1 MSIASCFLHFAVQC
15 FYLQFRP
22 QSSTGNED
30 VFPLPVTAVS
40 PHPSSLIIMSMEKF
54 SSSKSSLLH
63 WVQMPNERCDCD
75 AVAMTTSFLC
85 VFTFIFGPYLRPI
98 PPFMITWYSVPF
110 ELTDKRWEERL
121 TRILLFICQVRL
133 LKDILE
139 AWKKEVEK
147 KPSDLTL
154 DEAYETL
161 KVKKDPSG

>member
-1 MSIASCFLHFAVQC
+1 MSIASWFLHFAVQC

-30 VFPLPVTAVS
+30 VFPLPVTGVCPPPPPPLSLWAWKNSLQVS
-40 PHPSSLIIMSMEKF
+40 HRFLTEF
-54 SSSKSSLLH
+54 RC
-63 WVQMPNERCDCD
+63 QMKGVTVMRLPW
-75 AVAMTTSFLC
+75 L
-85 VFTFIFGPYLRPI
+85 
-98 PPFMITWYSVPF
+98 PPFRCVYIHFRPLPPPHTAIHDHVVLCAFRAY
-110 ELTDKRWEERL
+110 RQERL

>member
-1 MSIASCFLHFAVQC
+1 
-15 FYLQFRP
+15 
-22 QSSTGNED
+22 
-30 VFPLPVTAVS
+30 
-40 PHPSSLIIMSMEKF
+40 
-54 SSSKSSLLH
+54 
-63 WVQMPNERCDCD
+63 
-75 AVAMTTSFLC
+75 
-85 VFTFIFGPYLRPI
+85 
-98 PPFMITWYSVPF
+98 MITWYFVPF

-121 TRILLFICQVRL
+121 NRILLFIYQVRL

>member
-1 MSIASCFLHFAVQC
+1 MQW
-15 FYLQFRP
+15 
-22 QSSTGNED
+22 
-30 VFPLPVTAVS
+30 
-40 PHPSSLIIMSMEKF
+40 EK
-54 SSSKSSLLH
+54 
-63 WVQMPNERCDCD
+63 
-75 AVAMTTSFLC
+75 
-85 VFTFIFGPYLRPI
+85 
-98 PPFMITWYSVPF
+98 
-110 ELTDKRWEERL
+110 RL

>member
-1 MSIASCFLHFAVQC
+1 MSIASWFLHFAVQC

-30 VFPLPVTAVS
+30 VFPWPVTGVCPPPPPPLSLWAWKNSLQVS
-40 PHPSSLIIMSMEKF
+40 HRFFTEF
-54 SSSKSSLLH
+54 RC
-63 WVQMPNERCDCD
+63 QMKGVTVMRLPRLPPFRC
-75 AVAMTTSFLC
+75 VYIHFRPL
-85 VFTFIFGPYLRPI
+85 PPPI
-98 PPFMITWYSVPF
+98 PPFMITWYFVPF

>member
-1 MSIASCFLHFAVQC
+1 M
-15 FYLQFRP
+15 
-22 QSSTGNED
+22 
-30 VFPLPVTAVS
+30 
-40 PHPSSLIIMSMEKF
+40 
-54 SSSKSSLLH
+54 
-63 WVQMPNERCDCD
+63 
-75 AVAMTTSFLC
+75 
-85 VFTFIFGPYLRPI
+85 FTFIFGPYLRPI
-98 PPFMITWYSVPF
+98 PPFIITWYFVAF
-110 ELTDKRWEERL
+110 ELTDKRL

>member
-1 MSIASCFLHFAVQC
+1 
-15 FYLQFRP
+15 
-22 QSSTGNED
+22 
-30 VFPLPVTAVS
+30 
-40 PHPSSLIIMSMEKF
+40 
-54 SSSKSSLLH
+54 
-63 WVQMPNERCDCD
+63 
-75 AVAMTTSFLC
+75 MTTSFLG
-85 VFTFIFGPYLRPI
+85 VFTFTSGPYHRPTL
-98 PPFMITWYSVPF
+98 PFLITWYFVPF
-110 ELTDKRWEERL
+110 ELTDMQWEKRL